1 MPLTQKELAII
12 KAHFPSFAKFV
23 YPKYKF
29 APHLLEIAEA
39 FRGILNGEIKR
50 LIINMPPRFG
60 KSLTT
65 STIFPAWYLIN
76 KPDHRVLF
84 TSYEANFAASFG
96 MKARDIVDEYGKY
109 WDIHVNKKSK
119 AKNSWDIKNHLGG
132 MNTAGVGGSITG
144 RGADVLIIDD
154 PIKNAEEALSP
165 ARKQAIRDW
174 FDSTAYTRLE
184 PDGVLILIQTR
195 WSVDDLTGQ
204 LLQEDIEDWHT
215 LIYPALDENGNSV
228 WEERFS
234 TKRMHEIKKT
244 IGDFW
249 FNCLYMQDPRLKEG
263 GMFYSGNFIETNNV
277 EGKIIK
283 RVRAWDFGV
292 VGDTS
297 EDPDYTV
304 GVLMEMDE
312 HGSIYIRDVVRFRTT
327 PAKMEKKIKEVAD
340 SDPYGTIQLFEQ
352 QPGVAGTIMKSNF
365 TSLLSNHA
373 VAWMFPSQSKEKR
386 AFPLSSAVETGKV
399 KIFPGK
405 WTRDFLEE
413 FDNFIPDQCSHDDQ
427 VDATAMGYNYLTG
440 MEKQNITNF
449 GRYAYLN
456 SHNF

>member
-109 WDIHVNKKSK
+109 WDIYVNKKSK

-215 LIYPALDENGNSV
+215 LIYPHLMKMVIRCGKSDSV
-228 WEERFS
+228 LS
-234 TKRMHEIKKT
+234 V
-244 IGDFW
+244 
-249 FNCLYMQDPRLKEG
+249 C
-263 GMFYSGNFIETNNV
+263 
-277 EGKIIK
+277 
-283 RVRAWDFGV
+283 
-292 VGDTS
+292 
-297 EDPDYTV
+297 
-304 GVLMEMDE
+304 
-312 HGSIYIRDVVRFRTT
+312 
-327 PAKMEKKIKEVAD
+327 
-340 SDPYGTIQLFEQ
+340 
-352 QPGVAGTIMKSNF
+352 MKS
-365 TSLLSNHA
+365 
-373 VAWMFPSQSKEKR
+373 R
-386 AFPLSSAVETGKV
+386 
-399 KIFPGK
+399 
-405 WTRDFLEE
+405 
-413 FDNFIPDQCSHDDQ
+413 
-427 VDATAMGYNYLTG
+427 
-440 MEKQNITNF
+440 KQ
-449 GRYAYLN
+449 
-456 SHNF
+456 